1 MRSIAL
7 RAIRK
12 LLRRLDAALAPGDA
26 QNIAGELTPSTNG
39 RESKIEEFL
48 SSVAMSDQG
57 ASKYFREHRQRLI
70 RTLSLLPLGNAQSR
84 ALELGSYLH
93 MAAALE
99 RVLGY
104 GFVRAAY
111 YSPSLAHETKS
122 LAIGG
127 QLYTTEVDLFD
138 AESDAFP
145 YPESAFDLVL
155 CCEVIEHLIHDPMHL
170 LLESWRVLA
179 DNGQIVLT
187 TPNIASL
194 SSVSAVLEG
203 RQNPQV
209 FSRYPPLGN
218 PDTPHVREYTPH
230 EIDQMLHSAGFE
242 VTYLF
247 TERLRQ
253 AQHATWVF
261 DVLRANRFETRL
273 RGEQMYCLAKKRA
286 CTAVDRFPPFLYS
299 R

>member
-1 MRSIAL
+1 VRGIAL

-12 LLRRLDAALAPGDA
+12 LLRRLDAALAAGEA
-26 QNIAGELTPSTNG
+26 QNIAAELAPGTNG
-39 RESKIEEFL
+39 CERMIDEFL
-48 SSVAMSDQG
+48 SSVTVSNQG
-57 ASKYFREHRQRLI
+57 ASRYFREHRQRLA
-70 RTLSLLPLGNAQSR
+70 RTLSLLPLGNAASR

-111 YSPSLAHETKS
+111 YSPSLGHETKS
-122 LAIGG
+122 LPIGG
-127 QLYTTEVDLFD
+127 QRYTTEVDLFD
-138 AESDAFP
+138 AESDDFP

-155 CCEVIEHLIHDPMHL
+155 CCEVIEHLIHDPMHM

-179 DNGQIVLT
+179 NDGQIVLT

-218 PDTPHVREYTPH
+218 ADTPHVREYTPH
-230 EIDQMLHSAGFE
+230 EIDQMLRSAGFE

-247 TERLRQ
+247 TERLRE

-261 DVLRANRFETRL
+261 DVLRANRFETRF
-273 RGEQMYCLAKKRA
+273 RGEQIYCLAKKRA
-286 CTAVDRFPPFLYS
+286 RTTVDRFPPFLYS
-299 R
+299 S